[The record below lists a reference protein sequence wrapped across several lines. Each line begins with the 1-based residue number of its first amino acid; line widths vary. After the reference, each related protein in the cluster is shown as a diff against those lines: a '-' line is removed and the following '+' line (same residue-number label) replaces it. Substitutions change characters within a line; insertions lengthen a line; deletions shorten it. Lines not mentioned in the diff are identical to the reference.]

1 MDKLN
6 HFVVFTLDEQR
17 LALPLSATER
27 IVRAVEVT
35 LLPKAPEIVLGVI
48 NVHGQI
54 IPVLNIR
61 KLFHLPEREID
72 LNDRF
77 ILVNTATRTIAILAT
92 EVYGVVERSEQEVI
106 ADQDILPDIEYID
119 GAIKLED
126 GTIGMIIMQDFDRFL
141 TIEETPL
148 LNNATRANVVG
159 TEVVEGK

>member
-1 MDKLN
+1 MRKIEQY
-6 HFVVFTLDEQR
+6 VVFRVDERQF
-17 LALPLSATER
+17 ALPLHTVER
-27 IVRAVEVT
+27 IVRVVEVT
-35 LLPKAPEIVLGVI
+35 PLPKAPEIVLGVI
-48 NVHGQI
+48 NVHGQV

-77 ILVNTATRTIAILAT
+77 ILVNTATRTIAILAS

-126 GTIGMIIMQDFDRFL
+126 GIIGMIIMQDFDRFL
-141 TIEETPL
+141 TIEETPPL
-148 LNNATRANVVG
+148 DNATRANA
-159 TEVVEGK
+159 VEEK

>member
-1 MDKLN
+1 MDKSN
-6 HFVVFTLDEQR
+6 RFVVFTLDEQR

-61 KLFHLPEREID
+61 KLFHLPERGID

>member
-1 MDKLN
+1 
-6 HFVVFTLDEQR
+6 
-17 LALPLSATER
+17 
-27 IVRAVEVT
+27 
-35 LLPKAPEIVLGVI
+35 
-48 NVHGQI
+48 
-54 IPVLNIR
+54 
-61 KLFHLPEREID
+61 
-72 LNDRF
+72 
-77 ILVNTATRTIAILAT
+77 
-92 EVYGVVERSEQEVI
+92 VI